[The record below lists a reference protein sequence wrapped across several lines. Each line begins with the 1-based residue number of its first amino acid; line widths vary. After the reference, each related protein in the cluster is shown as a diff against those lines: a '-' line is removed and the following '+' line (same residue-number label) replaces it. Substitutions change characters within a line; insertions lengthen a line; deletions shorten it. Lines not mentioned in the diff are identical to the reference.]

1 MKPDEPI
8 SRRRFLA
15 GSSCFGA
22 GVALAQMIPLPALG
36 QSVTQDTRIA
46 AKPLVE
52 KGFASVR
59 KIGEGVY
66 ATISDFSKGAQTIC
80 NGGFLHG
87 KEAALV
93 IEGFASPA
101 GAAMQMEALRS
112 VTQVP
117 VRGAIDTHYHFD
129 HSIGNSFY
137 GSHGIPIW
145 AHAKAASR
153 IIENYVPM
161 QGMDR
166 AAFFAASEKRVREAK
181 SETRRQHAE
190 GDLGALTS
198 VFTLVNSN
206 VLALPSQPL
215 DPSKLPFR
223 VDLGGLAAVFES
235 YPGHS
240 GTDMIVR
247 IPDQKIVFT
256 GDLLFN
262 GWYPVAFDEK
272 ASISGWQVSLAK
284 FASYDK
290 DTIFVPGHGQVCGQ
304 EGVALLRSVFDDIS
318 EQAEKM
324 YKAGVPVEEA
334 TERYVVPDKFKN
346 FPIFSWGFTIAPAIT
361 KMYDEWKA
369 AKPS

>member
-1 MKPDEPI
+1 MKFNELI
-8 SRRRFLA
+8 SRRSFLA

-22 GVALAQMIPLPALG
+22 GVALAKMIPLPGLAESLA
-36 QSVTQDTRIA
+36 QDTRIA
-46 AKPLVE
+46 AKPLVD

-59 KIGEGVY
+59 KIGDGVY

-80 NGGFLHG
+80 NGGFLFG
-87 KEAALV
+87 KEAALM
-93 IEGFASPA
+93 IEGFASPG

-112 VTQVP
+112 VTQAP

-129 HSIGNSFY
+129 HSLGNSFY
-137 GSHGIPIW
+137 GSRSIPIW
-145 AHAKAASR
+145 AHAKTASR
-153 IIENYVPM
+153 ITENYVPM

-166 AAFFAASEKRVREAK
+166 AAFFAPSEKRIREAK
-181 SETRRQHAE
+181 NETRRQHAQ

-206 VLALPSQPL
+206 VLGLPNQPL
-215 DPSKLPFR
+215 DPAKLPFR
-223 VDLGGLAAVFES
+223 VDLGALTVVFES

-262 GWYPVAFDEK
+262 GWYPVTFDEK
-272 ASISGWQVSLAK
+272 ATISGWRATLAK

-290 DTIFVPGHGQVCGQ
+290 DTIFVPGHGQVCGP

-324 YKAGVPVEEA
+324 YKAGIPVEEA

-346 FPIFSWGFTIAPAIT
+346 FPIFSWSFTIGSGIT
-361 KMYDEWKA
+361 KMYEEWKA
-369 AKPS
+369 EKAS